1 MATYMYSQAVAAKAL
16 KEIPLDTIAD
26 GPTPPWFIPYE
37 SVPYLSPTT
46 IRNVNKALRNNEVYV
61 DVHFKNSHLGQAQI
75 DQQFS
80 NTAPVHASL
89 FNLFILGR
97 VDTYTDQYIDAQ
109 IGLIETRASI
119 SLNNFWHKR
128 DEYTTRWTFAAADTC
143 TSAYLR
149 EYTVD
154 LLKKIKQMGASNA
167 LKSIN
172 TPFKVRVRVD
182 WFITQVHIT
191 ITRLNRMRYNR
202 IQTVY
207 YGNSKY
213 TSQVYHDYNQSN
225 TNYSRGAFNYAA
237 PSGGYAKG
245 RALRRN
251 YMLEDKVSRRNRLT
265 YVKFPSYLL
274 NFTYGINKRD
284 LKEIRDRFLPLKS
297 AYTSITEW
305 IGLLWRADDVIS
317 GPEFRN
323 QFSVSAPKILEKTGF
338 VRKCVCCDKYEYK
351 SMVQWVGMRNV
362 ERYNTILTIGRNL
375 FASDNHYGDYYAR
388 STDSLRRIYEDCN
401 VDPRLITPVPPTTP
415 APVNNGATLVPLKS
429 IPSVIVL
436 KHKSHFAQ
444 GLLPNPQAIVTTFV
458 DEIGEIHKANSD
470 ATITPPP
477 TPSDAGPQPLSNTER
492 DVLIN
497 RAVLHFD
504 KHTEVNN
511 TDPFRWATETPHYGV
526 FCSECFGATSNI
538 INVALEKVNQFDPRH
553 IQNYGNRARPAPS
566 DSPLKYFFG
575 PLTYFGSK
583 NHANSFLENS
593 RHAGTFSGDR
603 NNEHYVIKNYTTD
616 ALNFVPFHTAK
627 GERATSGVVD
637 GFTAQ
642 LHPRGGPRTVISRS
656 LSTPQTLDTTCY
668 LGVELEVTTHQRAF
682 LFARDLLAKACGT
695 TGITPTAEDIKTLG
709 CYIAASSVVGFQN
722 MGKQGIV
729 KSDATT
735 GDCGFE
741 IVSAPGTY
749 RWHTEEAWKGFF
761 VEDFDDKNPAR
772 AFAPSNWLQG
782 WTNTG
787 KEVMGKHPWDLS
799 DATTPI
805 YRVQKPLCGI
815 HIHVSRNALTML
827 QLGKIVQYVGH
838 NEAGFVEAVAGRPA
852 NSYTSFKPKKVT
864 DGVVLNKPGQY
875 VVGSNTSYF
884 ERSEAVNLTGSRG
897 TIEFRMFRS
906 NVSKAGFFKCI
917 DFVQAVVDWTRDV
930 SIQHLN
936 NKHFI
941 AFVMENRG
949 KYPWLS
955 KWLIAKN
962 YADPTKFK
970 PLNPKYSPEFTDLEG

>member
-1 MATYMYSQAVAAKAL
+1 MATYMSSYNMAAKAL
-16 KEIPLDTIAD
+16 REVPLDTIAD

-61 DVHFKNSHLGQAQI
+61 DVHFKNSHLGQPSI
-75 DQQFS
+75 DQQFN
-80 NTAPVHASL
+80 NTVPVHISL
-89 FNLFILGR
+89 FNLFIFGR
-97 VDTYTDQYIDAQ
+97 TDTYTDQYIDAQ
-109 IGLIETRASI
+109 IDLIESRAGI
-119 SLNNFWHKR
+119 SLNNLWYKR
-128 DEYTTRWTFAAADTC
+128 DDYTSRWVIASSDTC
-143 TSAYLR
+143 TSQYKR
-149 EYTVD
+149 GYVVE
-154 LLKKIKQMGASNA
+154 LLKQIKQMGASNA
-167 LKSIN
+167 LKSIY
-172 TPFKVRVRVD
+172 TPFKVRVRLD
-182 WFITQVHIT
+182 WFITQVHIV
-191 ITRLNRMRYNR
+191 ITRLNRMRYNHLDSQYYSS
-202 IQTVY
+202 QTY
-207 YGNSKY
+207 L
-213 TSQVYHDYNQSN
+213 TQVYHDYNHAN
-225 TNYSRGAFNYAA
+225 TNHTRGALNYPA
-237 PSGGYAKG
+237 PSGGYARG
-245 RALRRN
+245 RATRRS
-251 YMLEDKVSRRNRLT
+251 YMLSDGVPRRHRLT

-274 NFTYGINKRD
+274 NFTHGINKRD
-284 LKEIRDRFLPLKS
+284 LKEIRERFLPLK
-297 AYTSITEW
+297 TGHNSITESM
-305 IGLLWRADDVIS
+305 GLLWRADDVIS

-323 QFSVSAPKILEKTGF
+323 NLNVPAPKILAKTGF

-351 SMVQWVGMRNV
+351 SMSHWIGMRN
-362 ERYNTILTIGRNL
+362 EQRYNTILKIGRNI
-375 FASDNHYGDYYAR
+375 FTNPNHYGDYYAR
-388 STDSLRRIYEDCN
+388 NATSMQLIYTDCN
-401 VDPRLITPVPPTTP
+401 VDPRLVTPMPPVGAP
-415 APVNNGATLVPLKS
+415 APSSTLLVPLKDV
-429 IPSVIVL
+429 PNVTVL
-436 KHKSHFAQ
+436 KRGAHFAQ
-444 GLLPNPQAIVTTFV
+444 GLLPSPKALVTTFIDEV
-458 DEIGEIHKANSD
+458 GEIGKANSV
-470 ATITPPP
+470 APITPPVAP
-477 TPSDAGPQPLSNTER
+477 PNTPAPLTFGDR
-492 DVLIN
+492 DSLIN
-497 RAVLHFD
+497 KAVCHFD
-504 KHTEVNN
+504 KWIECNSAET
-511 TDPFRWATETPHYGV
+511 FRWDAETPFYGV
-526 FCSECFGATSNI
+526 FCSECYASVSSI
-538 INVALEKVNQFDPRH
+538 INVALEKVSQFDPRNAG
-553 IQNYGNRARPAPS
+553 NYGNPRRPPAS

-575 PLTYFGSK
+575 PLGYFGGK
-583 NHANSFLENS
+583 NHQNNFLENS
-593 RHAGTFSGDR
+593 RHAGTFFSDR

-642 LHPRGGPRTVISRS
+642 LQPRGGPRTVVSRS

-668 LGVELEVTTHQRAF
+668 LGVELEVTTHPRAF
-682 LFARDLLAKACGT
+682 VLARDLLAKAVGT
-695 TGITPTAEDIKTLG
+695 SGITPTAEDIKTLG

-761 VEDFDDKNPAR
+761 VEDFDINNPAR

-787 KEVMGKHPWDLS
+787 TTVTGKNPWDLS
-799 DATTPI
+799 PASEPA
-805 YRVQKPLCGI
+805 YRFTKPLCGI

-827 QLGKIVQYVGH
+827 QLGKIVQYIGH

-864 DGVVLNKPGQY
+864 DGVVLNKAGQY

-917 DFVQAVVDWTRDV
+917 DFVQALVDWTRDV
-930 SIQHLN
+930 SIKNLN
-936 NKHFI
+936 NAHFI

-955 KWLIAKN
+955 KWLITKN
-962 YADPTKFK
+962 YADPLKYK
-970 PLNPKYSPEFTDLEG
+970 PLNPKYSPEFVDLEG